1 MKTVLFIGLVWPEP
15 QSSAAGTRIVQ
26 LVQLFRCAGYEIC
39 FASAASKSSFSYP
52 LSQEGVQEVQIQ
64 LNDSRFDSFV
74 ATLQPHIVIFDRFVT
89 EEQYGWRIRE
99 QCPAACT
106 VLDTEDLHF
115 LRRSRQEAFKKDAA
129 INYYNDV
136 TIREIAAILRCD
148 LSLIISRQ
156 EMELLLTKFRIPA
169 DLLYYLPFLE
179 VTVDEEYKIDAA
191 KYSYNVVTRR
201 EIAAILRCDLSLIIS
216 RQEMELLLTKFRIP
230 ADLLYYLPFLE
241 ATVDE
246 AKQNNWPDF
255 EQRKHFVFIG
265 NFLHE
270 PNWHSVRVLKESIWP
285 KLRKQVPDA
294 ELHVYGAYPTE
305 KVYQLHRPQEKFF
318 IKGRA
323 EDARKTLEAYRVLIA
338 PIPFGAGVKGKFIDA
353 MQAGTPSVTTTVGA
367 EAMSI
372 DGTWNGFIEDDPA
385 NFSDKSAQLYQHSK
399 IWYQAQEKGIDILHA
414 TSNKEQFEKPF

>member
-179 VTVDEEYKIDAA
+179 
-191 KYSYNVVTRR
+191 
-201 EIAAILRCDLSLIIS
+201 
-216 RQEMELLLTKFRIP
+216 
-230 ADLLYYLPFLE
+230 

-318 IKGRA
+318 VKGRA

-372 DGTWNGFIEDDPA
+372 DGTWNGFIEDDPD
-385 NFSDKSAQLYQHSK
+385 NFADKAAELYQHSK
-399 IWYQAQEKGIDILHA
+399 IWYQAQEKGVAILRA
-414 TSNKEQFEKPF
+414 TSDKQLFATPFLGYISELIEMLATHRQQNFVGQILQNQQHNASKYMSLWIEAKNSNLG

>member
-179 VTVDEEYKIDAA
+179 
-191 KYSYNVVTRR
+191 
-201 EIAAILRCDLSLIIS
+201 
-216 RQEMELLLTKFRIP
+216 
-230 ADLLYYLPFLE
+230 

-246 AKQNNWPDF
+246 TKQNNWRDF
-255 EQRKHFVFIG
+255 EQRKHFMFIG

-270 PNWHSVRVLKESIWP
+270 PNWHSVRVLKASIWP

-414 TSNKEQFEKPF
+414 TSNKEQFEKPFLAHINELSKGLDVHRQQNFVGQILQNQQHNASKYMSLWIEAKNSNLG